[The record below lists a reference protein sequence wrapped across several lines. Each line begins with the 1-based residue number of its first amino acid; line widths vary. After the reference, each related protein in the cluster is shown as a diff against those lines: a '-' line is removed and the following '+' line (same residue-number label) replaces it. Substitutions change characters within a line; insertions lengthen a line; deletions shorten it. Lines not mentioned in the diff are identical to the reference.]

1 MGFIGFLTRNKRR
14 FESRRCGFTPFAP
27 LDSKRTENEHIRN
40 ICSYPDN
47 VPATYRPDGKSAKK
61 RAPSSRAWSL
71 PPAVRNSFRLP
82 SADNLRRFHRLI
94 PPQAAPISN
103 VPQRGRSYFLYNYSL
118 RAKKELPLR
127 GSWHGIAVTE
137 GVRSPIYFIKIC
149 LGRPSI
155 YTGVSSA

>member
-1 MGFIGFLTRNKRR
+1 MGFIGFLTKNKRR

-47 VPATYRPDGKSAKK
+47 VPVTYRPDGKNAKK
-61 RAPSSRAWSL
+61 APSSRAWSL

-103 VPQRGRSYFLYNYSL
+103 VPQRGRSYFLYNYFL
-118 RAKKELPLR
+118 RSKKRAPSSRELSAKL
-127 GSWHGIAVTE
+127 TE
-137 GVRSPIYFIKIC
+137 GVRPSVYFIKIC